1 MRGKWAQGII
11 PRGFTWIVKDRVAV
25 SERPGGCGESH
36 RRVRR
41 QEEIIWIREAG
52 FDTVLSL
59 LSGDHNLHAYD
70 ELGQQRV
77 HLPFAGADDGVD
89 RLLEVCR
96 AIEEHSGGGR
106 RLLFH
111 REELNDVVCG
121 LAGAWLI
128 HAGLVDS
135 GPRAISFAEQLTSRP
150 LGRPGRAIVGL
161 MAPSESA
168 DLDDNGEAAVGTQ
181 DT

>member
-11 PRGFTWIVKDRVAV
+11 PRGFTWIVKDRIAV
-25 SERPGGCGESH
+25 SERPGGCGDAH

-41 QEEIIWIREAG
+41 QEEVIWIRESG

-59 LSGDHNLHAYD
+59 LASDHNLHAYD
-70 ELGQQRV
+70 ELDQPWV
-77 HLPFAGADDGVD
+77 HLPFGGADDGEE
-89 RLLEVCR
+89 RLREVCR
-96 AIEEHSGGGR
+96 AIDEHSGGGG
-106 RLLFH
+106 RLLVH

-121 LAGAWLI
+121 LVGAWLL

-150 LGRPGRAIVGL
+150 LGRSGRAIVGL
-161 MAPSESA
+161 VAPP
-168 DLDDNGEAAVGTQ
+168 DEAADQGG
-181 DT
+181 DDGDGSP

>member
-1 MRGKWAQGII
+1 MRGKWAQGIT
-11 PRGFTWIVKDRVAV
+11 PRGFTWIVKDRIAV
-25 SERPGGCGESH
+25 SERPGGCGDSH

-41 QEEIIWIREAG
+41 QEEVIWIRESG

-59 LSGDHNLHAYD
+59 LASDHNLHAYD
-70 ELGQQRV
+70 ELDQPWV
-77 HLPFAGADDGVD
+77 HLPFGGADDGEE
-89 RLLEVCR
+89 RLREVCR
-96 AIEEHSGGGR
+96 AIDEHSSGGGR
-106 RLLFH
+106 LLVH

-121 LAGAWLI
+121 LVGAWLL

-161 MAPSESA
+161 VAPP
-168 DLDDNGEAAVGTQ
+168 DEAADQG
-181 DT
+181 DDDGDGSP